1 VLGALAVVVVI
12 GLADSLNA
20 TTIGPALYLATARG
34 HAGPVIAFAAGVF
47 VVSFL
52 GGIAVVLGLGQ
63 LVLGAVPDL
72 SATAK
77 QLIEVGAGAFLLALA
92 LVFWAR
98 RDRPPG
104 SKLPDVGSRSATS
117 FALGAG
123 VMAVELPT
131 ALPYFAAIAAI
142 LAASGD
148 LAVRIALLAAF
159 NLMFVLPLI
168 AIVAILELAGDHAP
182 RYLGRVN
189 AWLGRHANVVIAGLA
204 LVAGIALVAF
214 GTIGLTGH

>member
-1 VLGALAVVVVI
+1 MLGALAVVVVI

-98 RDRPPG
+98 RDRPPRIPG
-104 SKLPDVGSRSATS
+104 VSASRLFPWMNASSRQRA
-117 FALGAG
+117 
-123 VMAVELPT
+123 
-131 ALPYFAAIAAI
+131 
-142 LAASGD
+142 AASGSS
-148 LAVRIALLAAF
+148 VG
-159 NLMFVLPLI
+159 P
-168 AIVAILELAGDHAP
+168 AP
-182 RYLGRVN
+182 WAMACLRS
-189 AWLGRHANVVIAGLA
+189 VITSAPSA
-204 LVAGIALVAF
+204 S
-214 GTIGLTGH
+214 